1 MSIISNH
8 MSTANA
14 VVATAKGE
22 LLAYRTAIGTGTWVN
37 LPGFVLDRDELGD
50 PTQNDMQGAEEAGSV
65 ARVTGPLTPALA
77 VGYGIRDGSG
87 AEWAVRRVDF
97 DQMQILTVERV
108 TLGYAGVGRGH
119 AG

>member
-8 MSTANA
+8 MAAANA
-14 VVATAKGE
+14 IVATAKGE
-22 LLAYRTAIGTGTWVN
+22 LLAYRATIGSGSYTD

-50 PTQNDMQGAEEAGSV
+50 PIQGEMQGAEESGSV
-65 ARVTGPLTPALA
+65 ARVTGPLTPALG

-87 AEWAVRRVDF
+87 HEWAVRRVDF

-108 TLGYAGVGRGH
+108 TLGYAGIGRGH